1 MRGGWLL
8 VAGVMPTLAEGTA
21 GIRLAGG
28 TKRVTAAKPK
38 ALEPKDYGRAGSGDS
53 RCCHEKAGRH

>member
-21 GIRLAGG
+21 GVGLAGG
-28 TKRVTAAKPK
+28 TKRVTTAKPE
-38 ALEPKDYGRAGSGDS
+38 ALEPKDYGGK
-53 RCCHEKAGRH
+53 EW